1 MDRTDTQVRETE
13 RVRDEDVYRRPAG
26 LPSQRLNA
34 LDWVALWLTIIGGIN
49 WGLIGLFDFNLVANI
64 FGVMTLTT
72 RIIYSLVGLSS
83 LYMIY
88 LSTRLLKRVV
98 GAAARV

>member
-26 LPSQRLNA
+26 LAGQSLNA
-34 LDWVALWLTIIGGIN
+34 LDWVALWLTIIGGLN
-49 WGLIGLFDFNLVANI
+49 WGLIGVFDFNLVSSI
-64 FGVMTLTT
+64 FGVATLVT
-72 RIIYSLVGLSS
+72 RAIYTLVGLSA
-83 LYMIY
+83 LYTIY

-98 GAAARV
+98 TIRP